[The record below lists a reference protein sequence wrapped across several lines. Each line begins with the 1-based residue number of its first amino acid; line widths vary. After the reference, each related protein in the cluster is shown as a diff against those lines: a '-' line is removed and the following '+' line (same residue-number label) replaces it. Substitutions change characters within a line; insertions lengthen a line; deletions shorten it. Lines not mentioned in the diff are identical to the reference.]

1 MLGGLCENRSM
12 SLILTV
18 DLFEKMG
25 TTEDGMRG
33 RYRRF
38 GFLVTLVLCC
48 LTSASWGQGSDKAE
62 RILFNAKVFTGV
74 PDHPYA
80 EAVAIRG
87 DKVVAVGNL
96 AEVLQAAGKSAERVD
111 LDGKTLLP
119 GLIDSHIHAIDG
131 GLTLVSADVGDHL
144 NSMDELV
151 SVASDAKKSGKGTRG
166 DVLRV
171 GGMPLTYWSKLD
183 ELNAR
188 FNSGAYADQAVY
200 LAGSDGHTGWGNRV
214 LLRRAGITKDSLS
227 HLSPSE
233 RAYYGVGS
241 DGEPNGFAVDA
252 GLDKIEAIVPAP
264 SKEQLLEGGR
274 AAVHYLHSLGIT
286 AWLDAMAEPPILAT
300 YQSLAQ
306 RGELTAHVAAFPV
319 VNPRNDPAKEL
330 EIVQKLRQQF
340 AGIPN
345 LSLPGIKVFADGVLE
360 IPSQTASLTKPYR
373 NTGKAGDL
381 LFDPARFAELATA
394 ADKQGLIVHVH
405 ALGDR
410 AVKESLNGIEA
421 ARKANGN
428 SHLPHTLT
436 HIQLADPEDFPRFR
450 QLGVIAALQLFWANA
465 GEETIELVKP
475 YVDPELYR
483 WQYPARSLLDAGAT
497 ISGASDWFVST
508 PNVFEAIYQA
518 ETRKGPEGVLDPG
531 QRMPRE
537 AMLFAYTRN
546 SARAM
551 NQQDSIG
558 SLAPGMQ
565 ADLVLLDRDV
575 LTVSP
580 EELKETK
587 VVWTML
593 GGATVYHSQP

>member
-1 MLGGLCENRSM
+1 
-12 SLILTV
+12 
-18 DLFEKMG
+18 
-25 TTEDGMRG
+25 MRG
-33 RYRRF
+33 RYRRV
-38 GFLVTLVLCC
+38 GFLVTLVVWC
-48 LTSASWGQGSDKAE
+48 LTSASWGQGNDKAE

-111 LDGKTLLP
+111 LGGKTLLP

-421 ARKANGN
+421 ARKANGD

-465 GEETIELVKP
+465 GEETIELIKP

-558 SLAPGMQ
+558 SLAPSMQ
-565 ADLVLLDRDV
+565 ADLVHLDRDV

-580 EELKETK
+580 EELKDTK

-593 GGATVYHSQP
+593 GGTTVYRAQP

>member
-1 MLGGLCENRSM
+1 M
-12 SLILTV
+12 
-18 DLFEKMG
+18 
-25 TTEDGMRG
+25 
-33 RYRRF
+33 
-38 GFLVTLVLCC
+38 
-48 LTSASWGQGSDKAE
+48 
-62 RILFNAKVFTGV
+62 
-74 PDHPYA
+74 
-80 EAVAIRG
+80 
-87 DKVVAVGNL
+87 
-96 AEVLQAAGKSAERVD
+96 
-111 LDGKTLLP
+111 
-119 GLIDSHIHAIDG
+119 
-131 GLTLVSADVGDHL
+131 
-144 NSMDELV
+144 
-151 SVASDAKKSGKGTRG
+151 RG
-166 DVLRV
+166 DVLQV
-171 GGMPLTYWSKLD
+171 SGMPLTYWSKLD

-188 FNSGAYADQAVY
+188 FNSGPYADQAVF
-200 LAGSDGHTGWGNRV
+200 LKGSDGHTGWANRV
-214 LLRRAGITKDSLS
+214 LLRRAGVNRDYLS
-227 HLSPSE
+227 HLSQDE
-233 RAYYGVGS
+233 RAYYGIGP
-241 DGEPNGFAVDA
+241 DGESNGFAVDA
-252 GLDKIEAIVPAP
+252 GVDRIEALVPRP
-264 SKEQLLEGGR
+264 SPEQLLAAGR
-274 AAVHYLHSLGIT
+274 AAVRYLHSLGIT
-286 AWLDAMAEPPILAT
+286 AWLDAMAEPPILTT
-300 YQSLAQ
+300 YRSLARQ
-306 RGELTAHVAAFPV
+306 GELTAHVAAFPV
-319 VNPRNDPAKEL
+319 VNPRNEPAKEL
-330 EIVQKLRQQF
+330 EIVQKLRQEF
-340 AGIPN
+340 AGTPN
-345 LSLPGIKVFADGVLE
+345 LTLPGIKVFADGVLE
-360 IPSQTASLTKPYR
+360 FPSQTASLTKPYR

-508 PNVFEAIYQA
+508 PNVFAAIYQA
-518 ETRKGPEGVLDPG
+518 ETRKGSEGVLDAG

-537 AMLFAYTRN
+537 AMLFAYTCN

-593 GGATVYHSQP
+593 GGTTVYRAQP

>member
-1 MLGGLCENRSM
+1 M

-111 LDGKTLLP
+111 LGGKTLLP

-421 ARKANGN
+421 ARKANGD

-465 GEETIELVKP
+465 GEETIELIKP

-580 EELKETK
+580 EELKDTK

-593 GGATVYHSQP
+593 GGVTVFHAQP